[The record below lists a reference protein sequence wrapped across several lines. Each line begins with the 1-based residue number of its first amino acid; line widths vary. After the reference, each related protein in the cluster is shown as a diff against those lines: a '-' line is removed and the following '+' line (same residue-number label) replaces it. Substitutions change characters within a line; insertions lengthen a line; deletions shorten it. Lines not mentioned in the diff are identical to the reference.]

1 MEHHFKN
8 FSVLENLKK
17 EKVSASDRDEQCKYV
32 RFDKTI
38 AADALR
44 FHKSIPGFGV
54 TPLVSLQEWAAA
66 GKVKAVYCKDESF
79 RFGLNAFKGLGG
91 SYAMFRIL
99 CQRLGLDHTVTD
111 YRDFQ
116 KKEIREQCNKVH
128 FVTATDGNH
137 GKGASW
143 AAKLFGCSAT
153 VFMPAGSVEARRKAI
168 EEAGNA
174 TAEITNLNYD
184 QAVEHSWNLARQNGW
199 ILIQDTAWDGYEQY
213 PEWIID
219 GYLTMAAEAVEQ
231 LQDIVPTHVFLQA
244 GVGAMAGG
252 VMEFLFSCYR
262 KNQLAATEEKTPAG
276 LQRLERANNTLLK
289 NGYQDKKPFITI
301 VEPKEAACI
310 YQSVKAGDGMI
321 HSIEGNPV
329 TIMAGLNCGTP
340 CRVTWPAIRDKAAF
354 FCSCE
359 DIITKEGMRTYANP
373 SGNDGPVVSGESGAV
388 TFGLVN
394 RILQDETLRRLFH
407 IREDSVILL
416 FNTEGDTDP
425 EGYRKI
431 ICETKC
437 EAPYAC

>member
-1 MEHHFKN
+1 MAADMEHHFIN
-8 FSVLENLKK
+8 FSVLENIKK
-17 EKVSASDRDEQCKYV
+17 EKISGPDRNGHCKYV
-32 RFDKTI
+32 CFDKTI
-38 AADALR
+38 AADAVRL
-44 FHKSIPGFGV
+44 HKSIPGYGPA
-54 TPLVSLQEWAAA
+54 PLIFLKDHAAVGHVQA
-66 GKVKAVYCKDESF
+66 IYCKDESF

-137 GKGASW
+137 GKGVSW

-174 TAEITNLNYD
+174 TAEITELNYD
-184 QAVEHSWNLARQNGW
+184 EAVEHSWKLARKNGW

-252 VMEFLFSCYR
+252 IMEFLLSHYVNDPPCV
-262 KNQLAATEEKTPAG
+262 
-276 LQRLERANNTLLK
+276 
-289 NGYQDKKPFITI
+289 TI

-359 DIITKEGMRTYANP
+359 DIITKEGMRAYANP

-431 ICETKC
+431 VCETKC
-437 EAPYAC
+437 EAHYAC